1 LPGETETLLALY
13 GQSMGYDI
21 LSMAA
26 HGLVTMPWWGYVI
39 ATLLLTHIT
48 IASVTIYLHRSQ
60 AHRGL
65 DLHPVV
71 SHFFRFW
78 LWLTTG
84 MVTKEWVAIHRK
96 HHAKVETD
104 EDPHSPQ
111 TRGIRKVLLEG
122 AELYR
127 QESKNLETLQK
138 YGHGTPDDWVERNLY
153 TPYSWQGVGVML
165 VIDLLL
171 FGPIG
176 ATMWAIQMMW
186 IPVTAAGIINGIGHY
201 WGYRNFAC
209 NDASRNIVP
218 WGIIIGGE
226 ELHNNHHAYG
236 SSAKLSSQWYE
247 FDIGWM
253 YIRIL
258 QQLKLAT
265 IRKVAP
271 RLKVDPSKAA
281 PDLATLQAVITHRY
295 AVITT
300 YARTLKAACAA
311 ELESLRKRRDRLG
324 QVPTLRCIKRWL
336 SSDPATLS
344 ERERSRLADALAHSK
359 VLQQIYSMRQDLV
372 ALWDR
377 STESSEQ
384 LLARLQDWCHRAE
397 VSGIAPLA
405 QFSLQLRRYA

>member
-1 LPGETETLLALY
+1 
-13 GQSMGYDI
+13 MGYDI
-21 LSMAA
+21 LSIVTN
-26 HGLVTMPWWGYVI
+26 GLAPLSWWGYVVV
-39 ATLLLTHIT
+39 ALVLTHIT
-48 IASVTIYLHRSQ
+48 IASVTIFLHRSQ

-65 DLHPVV
+65 DLHPVIA
-71 SHFFRFW
+71 HFFRFW

-111 TRGIRKVLLEG
+111 TRGIRMVLLQG

-127 QESKNLETLQK
+127 HESKNRETLEK
-138 YGHGTPDDWVERNLY
+138 YGHGSPDDWVERHVY

-165 VIDLLL
+165 LIDLLL

-176 ATMWAIQMMW
+176 ATIWAIQMLW
-186 IPVTAAGIINGIGHY
+186 IPVTAAGIINGLGHY

-209 NDASRNIVP
+209 KDASTNIIP

-258 QQLKLAT
+258 QHLKLAT

-271 RLKVDPSKAA
+271 RLKTDPSKAV

-295 AVITT
+295 AVATS

-311 ELESLRKRRDRLG
+311 EFAYLRHRRDRRSN
-324 QVPTLRCIKRWL
+324 VPTLRCIKRWL
-336 SSDPATLS
+336 SADPATLS
-344 ERERSRLADALAHSK
+344 EAERARLTGALAHSK
-359 VLQQIYSMRQDLV
+359 VLQQVYSMRQDLA

-405 QFSLQLRRYA
+405 QFSLQLPRYA